1 MNELTKAISNALI
14 FRAESHICAPTIYHI
29 VYKLQGNNMF
39 NNIDEKITNLG
50 YEISTLE
57 QLGFMNR
64 FNIVYKDDFTIGN
77 RPVRGRTQHK

>member
-1 MNELTKAISNALI
+1 MNELSKAISNALI

-39 NNIDEKITNLG
+39 NNIIDKKITNLG

-57 QLGFMNR
+57 QLSLYIIFYNR
-64 FNIVYKDDFTIGN
+64 KSQI
-77 RPVRGRTQHK
+77 